1 MQQDNFWYKDAVFYE
16 LNVRAFADGN
26 GDGHGDFIGLL
37 DKIDYLADLG
47 IDCVWLMPF
56 YPSPLRDDGY
66 DISDFCNV
74 AAPYGTL
81 EDFKAVVDAL
91 HEKGI
96 KVVADMVVNHT
107 SDQHPWFLESRSSKQ
122 SSKRHWYV
130 WSESNQRYPEA
141 RIIFLDTEESN
152 WALDSET
159 GEYYWHRFFKEQP
172 DLNYDNPE
180 VEAAMLDVMRFW
192 LDYGIDGFRVDA
204 VPYLVEREGTN
215 CENLPET
222 HHILKRMR
230 QMVNTE
236 YPGRI
241 LLAEANQWPQEL
253 LPYLDNEFDMA
264 FHFPI
269 MPRLFMALR
278 QGNRHE
284 IVQILNQTPEI
295 PPETQWCLFLRNH
308 DELTLE
314 MVTEAQRQWMWKEY
328 APEDR
333 MRINLGIRRRL
344 APLLD
349 NDRRKILMMNAL
361 MFSLPGSPIIYYGDE
376 IGMGDDIWLED
387 RNGVRTPMQWDSSKN
402 GGFSTADKTYEP
414 AIDDEV
420 YGYQHINVLTQKDD
434 PASLLT
440 AIRHQVSVRKAN
452 QVFGRGSFR
461 LLLVENEA
469 VFVSERCCNNDEHD
483 VIVVVAANLT
493 DSEQSITLND
503 AAYSGATPRDLLT
516 DRQYSPIEA
525 SDYSLTLDAYQC
537 VWLKLE
543 F

>member
-1 MQQDNFWYKDAVFYE
+1 
-16 LNVRAFADGN
+16 
-26 GDGHGDFIGLL
+26 
-37 DKIDYLADLG
+37 
-47 IDCVWLMPF
+47 MPF

-66 DISDFCNV
+66 DISDFCNI

-81 EDFKAVVDAL
+81 DDFKAVIDAL
-91 HEKGI
+91 HERNI
-96 KVVADMVVNHT
+96 KVVTDLVVNHS
-107 SDQHPWFLESRSSKQ
+107 SDQHPWFLESRSSKHNP
-122 SSKRHWYV
+122 KRQWYV

-152 WALDSET
+152 WAFDPET
-159 GEYYWHRFFKEQP
+159 GEYYWHRFYKEQP

-192 LDYGIDGFRVDA
+192 LDFGIDGFRVDA

-222 HHILKRMR
+222 HHILKRVR
-230 QMVNTE
+230 EMVNTE

-253 LPYLDNEFDMA
+253 LPYLDEEFDMA

-278 QGNRHE
+278 QGNRRE
-284 IVQILNQTPEI
+284 IVHILNQTPEI
-295 PPETQWCLFLRNH
+295 PSRTQWCMFLRNH

-314 MVTEAQRQWMWKEY
+314 MVTEAQRQWMWNEY
-328 APEDR
+328 APQDR

-361 MFSLPGSPIIYYGDE
+361 VFSLNGSPILYYGDE
-376 IGMGDDIWLED
+376 IGMGDNIWLDD

-402 GGFSTADKTYEP
+402 GGFSVSDKTYEP
-414 AIDDEV
+414 VVDDEIF
-420 YGYQHINVLTQKDD
+420 GYQQVNVATQKDD
-434 PASLLT
+434 PQSLFS
-440 AIRHQVSVRKAN
+440 AIRHQINVRKAN
-452 QVFGRGSFR
+452 PVFGRGGFR
-461 LLLVENEA
+461 MLEVENES
-469 VFVSERCCNNDEHD
+469 VFVCERCCNDEDQD
-483 VIVVVAANLT
+483 VVVVVAANLT
-493 DSEQSITLND
+493 NEQQVIKLEET
-503 AAYSGATPRDLLT
+503 AYGGSSPYDLLT
-516 DRQYSPIEA
+516 DQAYSPIGDRA
-525 SDYSLTLDAYQC
+525 YSLTLEPYQC

-543 F
+543 S